1 MTTKPA
7 PTRRAVLGGAVAV
20 AATAAGGLTLDAALA
35 LPATAATS
43 APAGLVS
50 ADPLA
55 HLLRRATF
63 GPTPAALAEITE
75 LGAAGWLDRQFSPAN
90 IDDAALEKLLT
101 RLPLAGASI
110 ATVRAKLPVHSYE
123 AFGQLGRAA
132 IARAVWSNRQLF
144 ETAAAF
150 WANHLHVAA
159 PSSGGWDS
167 RADYDASVI
176 RKHAFGRFAD
186 MLVAAAR
193 HPAMLTYL
201 DNRSSTKALPNEN
214 YARELMELHTVGMI
228 YSEADVQAAARL
240 LTGLT
245 VGTDGTYAYAAARHA
260 TGAVRILGFGHAN
273 ATAEGG
279 EAAALA
285 FLGYLA
291 RHPATAERLAT
302 RLCTRFVADEAPAT
316 LVAKLAKVYLDN
328 DTAIVPVLRALFTS
342 PEFAASIG
350 QKVRTPFEDLAATVR
365 ALGLGPETSGVKA
378 LDALYNNLVNAGNA
392 PFRWSPPNGYP
403 DVAAAWA
410 SPSAFVLRCN
420 GHLNLATGWYPRQ
433 LTRPADL
440 LKALV
445 PSLPATYGALV
456 DALAR
461 RLVGTALPADHVAA
475 VLSVAGK
482 LPTSP
487 LTSKDTSVAGSLPY
501 FVALVLDSPTFQ
513 LR

>member
-1 MTTKPA
+1 V
-7 PTRRAVLGGAVAV
+7 TRKY
-20 AATAAGGLTLDAALA
+20 T
-35 LPATAATS
+35 
-43 APAGLVS
+43 
-50 ADPLA
+50 
-55 HLLRRATF
+55 
-63 GPTPAALAEITE
+63 
-75 LGAAGWLDRQFSPAN
+75 
-90 IDDAALEKLLT
+90 
-101 RLPLAGASI
+101 
-110 ATVRAKLPVHSYE
+110 
-123 AFGQLGRAA
+123 
-132 IARAVWSNRQLF
+132 
-144 ETAAAF
+144 
-150 WANHLHVAA
+150 
-159 PSSGGWDS
+159 
-167 RADYDASVI
+167 
-176 RKHAFGRFAD
+176 FGRFAD
-186 MLVAAAR
+186 MLKASAR

-214 YARELMELHTVGMI
+214 YARELMELHTVGMV
-228 YSEADVQAAARL
+228 YTEADVQAAAKL

-245 VGTDGTYAYAAARHA
+245 VATAGTYTYTAAKHA
-260 TGAVRILGFGHAN
+260 TGAVKILGFSHAN

-285 FLGYLA
+285 FLDYLA

-302 RLCTRFVADEAPAT
+302 KLCLRFVADEVPAT

-342 PEFAASIG
+342 AEFAASIG

-410 SPSAFVLRCN
+410 SPSAFLMRCN
-420 GHLNLATGWYPRQ
+420 SHLNLAAGWYPKQ

-440 LKALV
+440 LTALV
-445 PSLPATYGALV
+445 PVLPRTYGALV

-461 RLVGTALPADHVAA
+461 RLVGAPLPAEHVAA
-475 VLSVAGK
+475 VLSVAAK
-482 LPTSP
+482 LPTSS
-487 LTSKDTSVAGSLPY
+487 LTSKESVAGSLPY
-501 FVALVLDSPTFQ
+501 LIALVLDSPSFQ